1 MKKGESGVGNG
12 ESRRSN
18 EWNEFLS
25 RSGRLE
31 VVDATGQGHVLDHS
45 HAPFANSS
53 HPIQEEVVM
62 KTPNPIS
69 PLPTPDSPMPT
80 PHSPLP
86 TALALYHTMQIIR
99 QTEEELARCHQRGLI
114 HGACH
119 TYVGQE
125 AIATGVCAH
134 LTARDP
140 IFSTHRGHGHALAK
154 GMPPSELMAELFG
167 RSTGCSRGRG
177 GSMHL
182 FSPEIGMM
190 GTSGIVGPCLLQACG
205 GGYSSKILKNGT
217 VAAAFFGD
225 GAVNNGAFHESL
237 NMASIWN
244 LPVLFICE
252 NNQYATEVPFSYS
265 SGNPNV
271 GSRGSAYG
279 IFGITV
285 DGNDVME
292 IYRVAG
298 EAVARARSG
307 GGPTLIECKTYRT
320 RAHAEGMGDFTYRT
334 KEEVASWKERCPIAR
349 LRGAVGSDSMF
360 DQIDQE
366 VAEMVRKGREF
377 AESSPV
383 PDSSSATTNVFSPS
397 RSCVPSNDSPLPI
410 SHSRQLTFVAATL
423 EALDQAMAA
432 DPKIF
437 VMGEGIG
444 ERGGNFRTTF
454 GLQAK
459 YGGDRLCDTPICER
473 GFVGLACGA
482 AMTGTRPIIDFMF
495 IDFIND
501 SFGEIVN
508 QIAKMQYMSSGRLKM
523 PVLLRGCGGVGHS
536 AATHHSG
543 MYHSIYSHIPGLR
556 VVLPSNPY
564 DAKGLMAYALR
575 SDDPVLFLEHREL
588 MQTKGHVPT
597 EHYEIPFGQARVHR
611 PGTDVTVVAL
621 SLMVQ
626 HALQA
631 AEQLT
636 AEGTSVEVIDPRTV
650 SPLDID
656 TILKSVSKTG
666 RMLVV
671 DEAFGPCG
679 FASEIA
685 AQVSDAGFD
694 DLDAPIKRLH
704 GAQAPTPYAPTL
716 EQAVVPNIQRI
727 TQAIRDL
734 VKE

>member
-1 MKKGESGVGNG
+1 MNQLC
-12 ESRRSN
+12 N
-18 EWNEFLS
+18 LS
-25 RSGRLE
+25 DE
-31 VVDATGQGHVLDHS
+31 M
-45 HAPFANSS
+45 
-53 HPIQEEVVM
+53 I
-62 KTPNPIS
+62 
-69 PLPTPDSPMPT
+69 
-80 PHSPLP
+80 
-86 TALALYHTMQIIR
+86 LALYRTMQIIR
-99 QTEEELARCHQRGLI
+99 HTEEELARCHQRGLI

-134 LTARDP
+134 LSQHDP

-154 GMPPSELMAELFG
+154 GMPPRELIAELFG
-167 RSTGCSRGRG
+167 RETGCSRGRG

-225 GAVNNGAFHESL
+225 GAVNNGAFHEGL
-237 NMASIWN
+237 NMASIWK

-265 SGNPNV
+265 SGNPSI
-271 GSRGSAYG
+271 GSRGAAYG
-279 IFGITV
+279 IPGITI
-285 DGNDVME
+285 DGNDVLE
-292 IYRVAG
+292 IYRVAA

-307 GGPTLIECKTYRT
+307 SGPTLIECKTYRT

-334 KEEVASWKERCPIAR
+334 KEEVAAWKERCPIAR
-349 LRGAVGSDSMF
+349 LRTENGAMI
-360 DQIDQE
+360 DQFNAVDQE
-366 VAEMVRKGREF
+366 VVGLVKEARDF
-377 AESSPV
+377 AERSEV
-383 PDSSSATTNVFSPS
+383 PPARTATTHVYSAGVVDTQLPKSDSES
-397 RSCVPSNDSPLPI
+397 RDLS
-410 SHSRQLTFVAATL
+410 FVAATL

-444 ERGGNFRTTF
+444 VRGGNFTTTL
-454 GLQAK
+454 GLYAK
-459 YGGDRLCDTPICER
+459 YGADRLCDTPICER

-523 PVLLRGCGGVGHS
+523 PVVLRGCGGVGHS

-564 DAKGLMAYALR
+564 DAKGLFAHALR

-588 MQTKGHVPT
+588 MQSKGSVPR
-597 EHYEIPFGQARVHR
+597 EHYEIPFGKARVAR
-611 PGTDVTVVAL
+611 AGTDVTVVAL

-631 AEQLT
+631 AEQL
-636 AEGTSVEVIDPRTV
+636 AGEHISVEIIDPRTV
-650 SPLDID
+650 SPLDVD
-656 TILKSVSKTG
+656 SILQSVAKTG
-666 RMLVV
+666 RLLVV

-685 AQVSDAGFD
+685 AHVADAGFN

-704 GAQAPTPYAPTL
+704 GAFAPTPYAPTL
-716 EQAVVPNIQRI
+716 ERAVVPDVAQVV
-727 TQAIRDL
+727 QAIRDL
-734 VKE
+734 MGE

>member
-1 MKKGESGVGNG
+1 VISMNQLCD
-12 ESRRSN
+12 
-18 EWNEFLS
+18 LS
-25 RSGRLE
+25 DETIL
-31 VVDATGQGHVLDHS
+31 
-45 HAPFANSS
+45 N
-53 HPIQEEVVM
+53 
-62 KTPNPIS
+62 
-69 PLPTPDSPMPT
+69 
-80 PHSPLP
+80 
-86 TALALYHTMQIIR
+86 LYRTMQIIR
-99 QTEEELARCHQRGLI
+99 LTEEELARCHQRGLI

-125 AIATGVCAH
+125 AIATGVCVH
-134 LTARDP
+134 LSQEDP

-154 GMPPSELMAELFG
+154 GMPPRELIAELFG
-167 RSTGCSRGRG
+167 RETGCSRGRG

-225 GAVNNGAFHESL
+225 GAVNNGAFHEGL
-237 NMASIWN
+237 NMASIWK

-265 SGNPNV
+265 SGNPSI
-271 GSRGSAYG
+271 GSRGAAYG
-279 IFGITV
+279 IPGITI
-285 DGNDVME
+285 DGNDVLE
-292 IYRVAG
+292 IYRVAA

-334 KEEVASWKERCPIAR
+334 KEEVAAWKERCPIAR
-349 LRGAVGSDSMF
+349 LRAENAAMIDKFDAVNH
-360 DQIDQE
+360 E
-366 VAEMVRKGREF
+366 VAGLVKEARDF
-377 AESSPV
+377 AERSEV
-383 PDSSSATTNVFSPS
+383 PPSRTATAHVYSAGVVDAPLPKSDSPS
-397 RSCVPSNDSPLPI
+397 RELS
-410 SHSRQLTFVAATL
+410 FVAATL
-423 EALDQAMAA
+423 EALDQAMAT

-444 ERGGNFRTTF
+444 VRGGNFTTTL
-454 GLQAK
+454 GLYAK
-459 YGGDRLCDTPICER
+459 YGADRLCDTPICER

-564 DAKGLMAYALR
+564 DAKGLLAHALR
-575 SDDPVLFLEHREL
+575 SNDPVLFLEHREL
-588 MQTKGHVPT
+588 MQIKGSVPM
-597 EHYEIPFGQARVHR
+597 EHYEIPFGKARVAR
-611 PGTDVTVVAL
+611 AGTGVTVVAL
-621 SLMVQ
+621 SVMVQ

-631 AEQLT
+631 AEQL
-636 AEGTSVEVIDPRTV
+636 AGENISVEIIDPRTV
-650 SPLDID
+650 SPLDVD
-656 TILKSVSKTG
+656 SVLQSVAKTG
-666 RMLVV
+666 RLLVV

-685 AQVSDAGFD
+685 AHVADAGFN

-704 GAQAPTPYAPTL
+704 GAFAPTPYAPTL
-716 EQAVVPNIQRI
+716 ERAVVPGVEQVA
-727 TQAIRDL
+727 QAIREL
-734 VKE
+734 MGE

>member
-1 MKKGESGVGNG
+1 
-12 ESRRSN
+12 
-18 EWNEFLS
+18 
-25 RSGRLE
+25 
-31 VVDATGQGHVLDHS
+31 
-45 HAPFANSS
+45 
-53 HPIQEEVVM
+53 
-62 KTPNPIS
+62 
-69 PLPTPDSPMPT
+69 
-80 PHSPLP
+80 
-86 TALALYHTMQIIR
+86 
-99 QTEEELARCHQRGLI
+99 
-114 HGACH
+114 
-119 TYVGQE
+119 
-125 AIATGVCAH
+125 
-134 LTARDP
+134 
-140 IFSTHRGHGHALAK
+140 
-154 GMPPSELMAELFG
+154 MPPSELMAELFG

-225 GAVNNGAFHESL
+225 GAVNNGAFHEGL
-237 NMASIWN
+237 NMASIWK

-252 NNQYATEVPFSYS
+252 NNQFATEIPFCYS

-279 IFGITV
+279 ILGITV

-334 KEEVASWKERCPIAR
+334 KEEVASWKARCPIAR
-349 LRGAVGSDSMF
+349 LKAENGEIIDKLDAV
-360 DQIDQE
+360 DQE
-366 VAEMVRKGREF
+366 VARLVKESRDF
-377 AESSPV
+377 AERSEV
-383 PDSSSATTNVFSPS
+383 PPARTAADHVYSTRVVDARLPKAESES
-397 RSCVPSNDSPLPI
+397 RELSFI
-410 SHSRQLTFVAATL
+410 AATL
-423 EALDQAMAA
+423 EALDDAMTT
-432 DPKIF
+432 DPTIF

-444 ERGGNFRTTF
+444 ERGGNFRTTL
-454 GLQAK
+454 GLHAK

-636 AEGTSVEVIDPRTV
+636 AEGISVEVIDPRTV

-716 EQAVVPNIQRI
+716 EQAVVPNVQRI
-727 TQAIRDL
+727 TQAVRDL
-734 VKE
+734 MKE